1 MLDELKKAIF
11 GPPLFL
17 VEQAGRPRMACTK
30 IQGRAGI
37 MSLTGTNYDEGSLRS
52 LQSLS
57 ALPVAP
63 KASSPPLPTR
73 IAFVGNYLPRQCGIA
88 TFTTDLCTALAIEY
102 GEGRLFAIPVNDPE
116 SSYDYPQQVRL
127 ELEQEDLLSYERAA
141 EFLNFNGNDLV
152 SLQHEYGI
160 YGGIAGR
167 HILTLLRKLKMPV
180 VTTLHTVLRNPD
192 PDQRLVLEEIARL
205 SDRLIVMSEQAA
217 EFLREV
223 YGVQSGKIDII
234 PHGVPDFQFM
244 DPNYFKD
251 RFGVEGKS
259 VLLTFGLLS
268 PNKGIENVIRAL
280 PLILA
285 RHPNVVYIVS
295 GVTHPHIRRRD
306 GERYREELLAL
317 AEKLGVSSNL
327 ILINRFVSAEELVE
341 HVGAADIY
349 ITPYRQEAQIVSGTL
364 AIALGAGK
372 AIISTPYWHAKELLA
387 ERRGVIVPFE
397 NPGAIAAAA
406 LQLLDDDG
414 ARHAM
419 RKRAYLH
426 SRETIWPKTA
436 RKYMASFQRARF
448 ERTLKPKAAQK
459 DDSTAAAVDFLPL
472 LNSDHM
478 MDLTDDTG
486 ILQHAIFSIPNSSEG
501 YTTDDNARALIV
513 STFMDV
519 SEEAFDARL
528 TRKLSHRYLA
538 FLWHAFNIET
548 GRFRNFLAYDRR
560 WLEDVGSDDSHGRAL
575 WSLGTV
581 LGASRDPGLR
591 GAAGRLFEAAV
602 PVTLAF
608 TSPRAWA
615 FCILGMQAYLDW
627 FPGDR
632 AIQGLRNT
640 LANRL
645 LDIYERSHSATWQWF
660 EKSLSYSNA
669 RLSQALILAGWR
681 SGNQRMI
688 EAGID
693 SLKWL
698 VAEQHRDDKEMFV
711 PIGSNGFFIEGNEKA
726 RFDQQPVEACAT
738 VAACLEAYRLTEEEK
753 WLVEAKRVFGW
764 FLGKND
770 LQVPLYDATTGGCRD
785 GLHPD
790 RINEN
795 QGAESTLSFLM
806 ALLDLQKAK
815 VANAEELQLEMS
827 TSS

>member
-1 MLDELKKAIF
+1 
-11 GPPLFL
+11 
-17 VEQAGRPRMACTK
+17 
-30 IQGRAGI
+30 
-37 MSLTGTNYDEGSLRS
+37 MSLIETNHREVLPGGHLTAPSPPTATRGSS
-52 LQSLS
+52 L
-57 ALPVAP
+57 
-63 KASSPPLPTR
+63 PLPTR

-88 TFTTDLCTALAIEY
+88 TFTTDLCTALGTEF
-102 GEGRLFAIPVNDPE
+102 GSERLFAIPVNDPE
-116 SSYDYPQQVRL
+116 ASYDYPEQVRL
-127 ELEQEDLLSYERAA
+127 ELDQEDLTSYERAA

-152 SLQHEYGI
+152 CLQHEYGI
-160 YGGIAGR
+160 YGGVAGR
-167 HILTLLRKLKMPV
+167 HILTMLRKLKMPV
-180 VTTLHTVLRNPD
+180 VTTLHTVLRDPD
-192 PDQRLVLEEIARL
+192 PDQRAVLEEISRL

-217 EFLREV
+217 QFLHEIYAVPR
-223 YGVQSGKIDII
+223 GKIDII

-251 RFGVEGKS
+251 SFGVEGKS

-280 PLILA
+280 PEILS

-295 GVTHPHIRRRD
+295 GVTHPQIRRRE
-306 GERYREELLAL
+306 GERYREQLQAL

-327 ILINRFVSAEELVE
+327 ILVNRFVSAEELVE
-341 HVGAADIY
+341 HIGAADIY

-372 AIISTPYWHAKELLA
+372 AIISTPYLHAKELLA
-387 ERRGVIVPFE
+387 DNRGILVPFE
-397 NPGAIAAAA
+397 NPYAIAEAV
-406 LQLLDDDG
+406 LQLLDNDG
-414 ARHAM
+414 QRHAM

-426 SRETIWPKTA
+426 SRETVWSKTA

-448 ERTLKPKAAQK
+448 ERTLQPRAAQK
-459 DDSTAAAVDFLPL
+459 DDLRAGAADTLPVL
-472 LNSDHM
+472 DAAHM
-478 MDLTDDTG
+478 LSLTDDTG
-486 ILQHAIFSIPNSSEG
+486 ILQHAIFSVPNLSEG

-513 STFMDV
+513 STFLDENPGPV
-519 SEEAFDARL
+519 LRRGQ
-528 TRKLSHRYLA
+528 TPLSHRYLA
-538 FLWHAFNIET
+538 FLWLAFNTNT
-548 GRFRNFLAYDRR
+548 GRFKNFLGYDRR
-560 WLEDVGSDDSHGRAL
+560 WLEEVGSDDSHGRAL

-581 LGASRDPGLR
+581 LGSSQDAGLR
-591 GAAGRLFEAAV
+591 GAAGRLFEVAV
-602 PVTLAF
+602 PATLTF

-632 AIQGLRNT
+632 AIQCVRNT

-645 LDIYERSHSATWQWF
+645 LDIYERSHSATWRWF

-681 SGNQRMI
+681 SNNQRMI
-688 EAGID
+688 EAGMD

-698 VAEQHRDDKEMFV
+698 VLEQHRDDKEIFV
-711 PIGSNGFFIEGNEKA
+711 PIGSNGFFVEGSEKA

-738 VAACLEAYRLTEEEK
+738 VSACLQVFRLTEERLWFE
-753 WLVEAKRVFGW
+753 EAKRVFQW

-806 ALLDLQKAK
+806 ALLEMQAAKA
-815 VANAEELQLEMS
+815 ANSQELQLEMS

>member
-1 MLDELKKAIF
+1 
-11 GPPLFL
+11 
-17 VEQAGRPRMACTK
+17 
-30 IQGRAGI
+30 
-37 MSLTGTNYDEGSLRS
+37 MSLIHSTLPQDAHDDPQPMAPSPVPSTSCSL
-52 LQSLS
+52 
-57 ALPVAP
+57 
-63 KASSPPLPTR
+63 PLPTR

-88 TFTTDLCTALAIEY
+88 TFTTDLCNALATEY
-102 GEGRLFAIPVNDPE
+102 GSERLFAIPVNDPE
-116 SSYDYPQQVRL
+116 SSYEYPERVRL
-127 ELEQEDLLSYERAA
+127 ELDQEDVSSYERAA

-152 SLQHEYGI
+152 CLQHEYGI

-167 HILTLLRKLKMPV
+167 HILALLHKLTMPV
-180 VTTLHTVLRNPD
+180 VTTLHTVLKDPN
-192 PDQRLVLEEIARL
+192 PDQRAVLEEIARL

-217 EFLREV
+217 QFLREV
-223 YGVQSGKIDII
+223 YAIPSGKIDII

-251 RFGVEGKS
+251 RFGTEGKS

-280 PLILA
+280 PAILA

-295 GVTHPHIRRRD
+295 GVTHPHIRRRE
-306 GERYREELLAL
+306 GERYREELQAL
-317 AEKLGVSSNL
+317 AEQLGVSSNL
-327 ILINRFVSAEELVE
+327 ILVNRFVSAEELVE

-387 ERRGVIVPFE
+387 DNRGILVPFE
-397 NPGAIAAAA
+397 NPDAIAEAV
-406 LQLLDDDG
+406 LRLLDNEG
-414 ARHAM
+414 ERHAM

-448 ERTLKPKAAQK
+448 ERSLQPRATQK
-459 DDSTAAAVDFLPL
+459 DDGPVNAPDSLPALNTAHL
-472 LNSDHM
+472 LNM
-478 MDLTDDTG
+478 TDDTG
-486 ILQHAIFSIPNSSEG
+486 ILQHAIFSIPNTSEG

-513 STFMDV
+513 SIHLD
-519 SEEAFDARL
+519 EDAAYEGKRECPN
-528 TRKLSHRYLA
+528 LSQRYLA
-538 FLWHAFNIET
+538 FLWLAFNPAT
-548 GRFRNFLAYDRR
+548 GRFRNFLGYDRR
-560 WLEDVGSDDSHGRAL
+560 WLEESGSDDSHGRAL
-575 WSLGTV
+575 WSLGKV
-581 LGASRDPGLR
+581 LGNSRNAGLR

-602 PVTLAF
+602 PVTLTF

-632 AIQGLRNT
+632 AIQNARNI

-645 LDIYERSHSATWQWF
+645 LDIYERSHSETWRWF

-681 SGNQRMI
+681 SDNQRMI
-688 EAGID
+688 EAGMD

-698 VAEQHRDDKEMFV
+698 VAEQHRDDKEIFV
-711 PIGSNGFFIEGNEKA
+711 PIGSNGFFIEGCNKA

-738 VAACLEAYRLTEEEK
+738 VSACIEVYRLTEESYWFE
-753 WLVEAKRVFGW
+753 EAQRVFRW

-770 LQVPLYDATTGGCRD
+770 LQVPLYDATTGGCKD

-795 QGAESTLSFLM
+795 EGAESTLSFLM
-806 ALLDLQKAK
+806 ALLEMREAR
-815 VANAEELQLEMS
+815 VTNAPEQHLEMS
-827 TSS
+827 SSS

>member
-1 MLDELKKAIF
+1 
-11 GPPLFL
+11 
-17 VEQAGRPRMACTK
+17 
-30 IQGRAGI
+30 
-37 MSLTGTNYDEGSLRS
+37 MSLTETNRHKVIA
-52 LQSLS
+52 QSLHP
-57 ALPVAP
+57 AV
-63 KASSPPLPTR
+63 SSPAASTSCSLPLPTR

-88 TFTTDLCTALAIEY
+88 TFTTDLCTALATEF
-102 GEGRLFAIPVNDPE
+102 GSGRLFAIPVNDPE
-116 SSYDYPQQVRL
+116 SSYEYPEQVRL
-127 ELEQEDLLSYERAA
+127 ELEQEDVASYERAA

-152 SLQHEYGI
+152 CVQHEYGI

-180 VTTLHTVLRNPD
+180 VTTLHTVLKDPD
-192 PDQRLVLEEIARL
+192 PDQRSVLEEIARL
-205 SDRLIVMSEQAA
+205 SDRMVVMSEQAA
-217 EFLREV
+217 QFLREV
-223 YGVQSGKIDII
+223 YAVPKEKIDVI
-234 PHGVPDFQFM
+234 PHGVPDVQFM
-244 DPNYFKD
+244 DPNYYKD
-251 RFGVEGKS
+251 RFGAEGKS

-268 PNKGIENVIRAL
+268 PNKGIENVIQAL
-280 PLILA
+280 PAILA

-295 GVTHPHIRRRD
+295 GVTHPHIRKHE
-306 GERYREELLAL
+306 GERYREELQAL
-317 AEKLGVSSNL
+317 AEQLGVSSNL
-327 ILINRFVSAEELVE
+327 ILVNRFVSTEELVE

-387 ERRGVIVPFE
+387 DNRGVIVPFE
-397 NPGAIAAAA
+397 NPDAIAEAV
-406 LQLLDDDG
+406 LRLLDNDG
-414 ARHAM
+414 ERHAM

-426 SRETIWPKTA
+426 SRETIWSKTA

-448 ERTLKPKAAQK
+448 ERTWQPRAAQK
-459 DDSTAAAVDFLPL
+459 DDVAENTADGLPV
-472 LNSDHM
+472 LNTAQMLSM
-478 MDLTDDTG
+478 TDDTG
-486 ILQHAIFSIPNSSEG
+486 ILQHAIFSVPNSSEG

-513 STFMDV
+513 STLLDENPAGMGKW
-519 SEEAFDARL
+519 ENPH
-528 TRKLSHRYLA
+528 LSRRYLA
-538 FLWHAFNIET
+538 FLWLAFNTNT
-548 GRFRNFLAYDRR
+548 GRFRNFLGYDRR

-575 WSLGTV
+575 WSLGKV
-581 LGASRDPGLR
+581 LGHSQDAGLR

-602 PVTLAF
+602 PATLTF

-632 AIQGLRNT
+632 SIQGARNT

-645 LDIYERSHSATWQWF
+645 LDIYERSHSETWLWF

-681 SGNQRMI
+681 SDNQRMI
-688 EAGID
+688 EAGMD

-698 VAEQHRDDKEMFV
+698 VAEQHREDKEIFV

-738 VAACLEAYRLTEEEK
+738 ISACLEVYRLTEESQWFE
-753 WLVEAKRVFGW
+753 EAQRVFRW

-770 LQVPLYDATTGGCRD
+770 LQVPLYDAITGGCRD

-806 ALLDLQKAK
+806 ALLEMQDAR
-815 VANAEELQLEMS
+815 VTNAQERHLEMS

>member
-1 MLDELKKAIF
+1 MQCAGPKAGTELVSLTAFKKRFATSTWKRKQDK
-11 GPPLFL
+11 LFL
-17 VEQAGRPRMACTK
+17 SESDHQADMA
-30 IQGRAGI
+30 GGP
-37 MSLTGTNYDEGSLRS
+37 
-52 LQSLS
+52 LS
-57 ALPVAP
+57 GG
-63 KASSPPLPTR
+63 SSPVVLKSYSLPLPTR

-88 TFTTDLCTALAIEY
+88 TFTTDLCTALAAEY
-102 GEGRLFAIPVNDPE
+102 GSERLFAIPVNDPD
-116 SSYDYPQQVRL
+116 SSYDYPEQVRL
-127 ELEQEDLLSYERAA
+127 ELEQEDIGSYERAA

-160 YGGIAGR
+160 YGGIAGG

-180 VTTLHTVLRNPD
+180 VTTLHTVLRDPN
-192 PDQRLVLEEIARL
+192 PDQRAVLEEIARL
-205 SDRLIVMSEQAA
+205 SDRLIVMSEQASQ
-217 EFLREV
+217 FLRDV
-223 YGVQSGKIDII
+223 YSVPSEKIDIV

-244 DPNYFKD
+244 DPNYFKEG
-251 RFGVEGKS
+251 FGAEGKS

-268 PNKGIENVIRAL
+268 PNKGIENVIRAM
-280 PLILA
+280 PAILA

-306 GERYREELLAL
+306 GERYREELQAL
-317 AEKLGVSSNL
+317 AEQLGVASNL
-327 ILINRFVSAEELVE
+327 ILVNRFVSAEELVE

-387 ERRGVIVPFE
+387 DKRGVLVPFE
-397 NPGAIAAAA
+397 NPDAIAEAV
-406 LQLLDDDG
+406 LHLLDNEG
-414 ARHAM
+414 ERHAM

-448 ERTLKPKAAQK
+448 ERTLQPKAAQK
-459 DDSTAAAVDFLPL
+459 DEVAADAPDLLPV
-472 LNSDHM
+472 LNPDHM
-478 MDLTDDTG
+478 FNLTDDTG
-486 ILQHAIFSIPNSSEG
+486 ILQHAIFSVPNTSEG

-513 STFMDV
+513 STLLDESAAV
-519 SEEAFDARL
+519 RDEPGNSS
-528 TRKLSHRYLA
+528 LSHRYLA
-538 FLWHAFNIET
+538 FLWLAFNGNS
-548 GRFRNFLAYDRR
+548 GRFRNFLGYDRR
-560 WLEDVGSDDSHGRAL
+560 WLEEVGSDDSHGRAL

-581 LGASRDPGLR
+581 LGHSRDAGLR

-602 PVTLAF
+602 PATLTF

-615 FCILGMQAYLDW
+615 YCILGMQAYLDW

-632 AIQGLRNT
+632 AIQVVRNT

-645 LDIYERSHSATWQWF
+645 LDIYERSHSATWRWF

-681 SGNQRMI
+681 SKNQRMI
-688 EAGID
+688 EAGMD

-698 VAEQHRDDKEMFV
+698 VAEQHRDDNEIFV
-711 PIGSNGFFIEGNEKA
+711 PIGSNGFFIEGCEKA
-726 RFDQQPVEACAT
+726 RFDQQPVEACST
-738 VAACLEAYRLTEEEK
+738 VSACLEVYRLTEEGLWFE
-753 WLVEAKRVFGW
+753 EAQRVFRW

-806 ALLDLQKAK
+806 ALLEMQEAK
-815 VANAEELQLEMS
+815 VTNAHERHLEMS
-827 TSS
+827 TTS